1 MLDLYAL
8 FELAELRAI
17 HAALEPSLDSI
28 FRKRCREYS
37 VMFHTP
43 LHQVYTLDPLMIL
56 QTLQEE
62 KYNPSIVEEETQELL
77 DILYRM
83 RDPGYSR
90 MSEEETEN
98 LVDAVIMKEMAR
110 LAKKKP
116 PTLEAIKE
124 EVKAA
129 ETKPRSGG
137 MDFSELEKIDSE
149 GESGQS
155 GFKD

>member
-1 MLDLYAL
+1 
-8 FELAELRAI
+8 
-17 HAALEPSLDSI
+17 
-28 FRKRCREYS
+28 
-37 VMFHTP
+37 
-43 LHQVYTLDPLMIL
+43 
-56 QTLQEE
+56 
-62 KYNPSIVEEETQELL
+62 
-77 DILYRM
+77 
-83 RDPGYSR
+83 